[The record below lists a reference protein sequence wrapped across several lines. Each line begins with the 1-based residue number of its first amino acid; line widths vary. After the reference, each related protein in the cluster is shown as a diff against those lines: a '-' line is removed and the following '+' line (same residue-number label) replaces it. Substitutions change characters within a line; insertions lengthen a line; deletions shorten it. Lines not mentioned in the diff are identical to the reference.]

1 MCAYDF
7 TQGWLG
13 VSRWSLEFLNQVKDI
28 AQEAGR
34 AILQIYQQD
43 DVGIQTKRDQSP
55 LTQADLASHHII
67 IEALKT
73 LTPEIPILSEE
84 GEILDEKVDTFWC
97 VDPLDGTK
105 EFIKKNDEFT
115 VNIALIK
122 EHQPVLG
129 VIHVPVTNETFM
141 ALQGEGAFK
150 IHNNQTQRLTKQ
162 SDENHSLPIF
172 AVSRSHLNEKTK
184 AFIDRHQATTIPAGS
199 SLKLTLLAEGKAD
212 AYPRFGATSLWDMAA
227 GHAILKETGGEIYT
241 LDQQPLVYNVNKIL
255 NPDLIAVRDKNIKF
269 NVEEKHES

>member
-1 MCAYDF
+1 MRAHDF
-7 TQGWLG
+7 TQGWFG
-13 VSRWSLEFLNQVKDI
+13 VSRWSLEFLRQVKSI
-28 AQEAGR
+28 AQEAGQ

-43 DVGIQTKRDQSP
+43 DVGIQTKQDQSP
-55 LTQADLASHHII
+55 LTHADLASHNII
-67 IEALKT
+67 NQALKK

-84 GEILDEKVDTFWC
+84 GEKLESDIKTFWC

-115 VNIALIK
+115 VNIALI
-122 EHQPVLG
+122 EQHQPVLG
-129 VIHVPVTNETFM
+129 VVHVPVTNETFM

-150 IHNNQTQRLTKQ
+150 VQDNQTQRLTKQ
-162 SDENHSLPIF
+162 SGEIDSPPIF

-184 AFIDRHQATTIPAGS
+184 TFIDLHQATTILAGS

-212 AYPRFGATSLWDMAA
+212 AYPRFGPTSLWDMAA

-241 LDQQPLVYNVNKIL
+241 LDQQPLVYNMNQIL
-255 NPDLIAVRDKNIKF
+255 NPDLIAVRDKNMKF
-269 NVEEKHES
+269 NVEEKHEA

>member
-1 MCAYDF
+1 
-7 TQGWLG
+7 L
-13 VSRWSLEFLNQVKDI
+13 SRWSLELLDQVKDI

-43 DVGIQTKRDQSP
+43 DVDIQTKQDQSP
-55 LTQADLASHHII
+55 LTQADLASHDII
-67 IEALKT
+67 TKALKQ
-73 LTPEIPILSEE
+73 LTPVIPILSEE
-84 GEILDEKVDTFWC
+84 GQILDTEVDTFWC

-115 VNIALIK
+115 VNIALI
-122 EHQPVLG
+122 EQHQPVLG
-129 VIHVPVTNETFM
+129 VIHVPVINETFM
-141 ALQGEGAFK
+141 AFQGEGAYK

-162 SDENHSLPIF
+162 TGENHSPRIF

-184 AFIDRHQATTIPAGS
+184 AFIDLHQARTIPVGS

-212 AYPRFGATSLWDMAA
+212 AYPRFGPTSLWDMAA
-227 GHAILKETGGEIYT
+227 GHTILKETGGEIYT
-241 LDQQPLVYNVNKIL
+241 IDYQPLVYNVNKIL
-255 NPDLIAVRDKNIKF
+255 NPDLIAVRDKKLKF